1 MRSRLPAALL
11 GFALGVGVTLL
22 WARPSAPGD
31 APRAPGR
38 APAPPDHPAAAEVER
53 LRARLQETEARNE
66 ELHAR
71 LEALGAVA
79 PAAGP
84 ESQQAPRGVAPRD
97 DRAPRFVHAGVED
110 GLRAADWREAG
121 RSLARLMP
129 LLSEAADVAHGRRP
143 MRAALWGEILQWLGP
158 LVTEAI
164 RLEEAGVPW
173 SSPSVLA
180 NLVHATLREAGQPL
194 DAEQEES
201 LFAVSLR
208 FAEEDA
214 ARRGSY
220 GASTPRLRQLI
231 DEMRIQDRFF
241 AEVGP
246 LLREA
251 QRAVLYPPGVR
262 GVVGLDVFSGAT
274 VWDEKLERLPHAGR
288 EALRAAAAKKHAA
301 ALELRPE
308 LQPHVDAAVVEWER
322 ALPDAFVLGEADPGA
337 AANIDMEATARVA
350 FAAERQLA
358 LYERILVAAPLLDG
372 ERERLLAHEKVLVP
386 MLTR

>member
-1 MRSRLPAALL
+1 
-11 GFALGVGVTLL
+11 
-22 WARPSAPGD
+22 
-31 APRAPGR
+31 
-38 APAPPDHPAAAEVER
+38 
-53 LRARLQETEARNE
+53 
-66 ELHAR
+66 
-71 LEALGAVA
+71 
-79 PAAGP
+79 
-84 ESQQAPRGVAPRD
+84 VAPRD

-194 DAEQEES
+194 DAAQEDS
-201 LFAVSLR
+201 LLAVSLR

-214 ARRGSY
+214 ARRASC
-220 GASTPRLRQLI
+220 GAAAPRLRQLI
-231 DEMRIQDRFF
+231 DETRIQDRFF
-241 AEVGP
+241 ADVEP
-246 LLREA
+246 LLRDA

-288 EALRAAAAKKHAA
+288 DALRGAAAKRHAS
-301 ALELRPE
+301 ALVLRPE
-308 LQPHVDAAVVEWER
+308 LQPHVEAAVAEWEH
-322 ALPDAFVLGEADPGA
+322 ALPDSFVLGEPDPA
-337 AANIDMEATARVA
+337 AADDIDMESSVRVL

-358 LYERILVAAPLLDG
+358 LYERILAAAPLLDE